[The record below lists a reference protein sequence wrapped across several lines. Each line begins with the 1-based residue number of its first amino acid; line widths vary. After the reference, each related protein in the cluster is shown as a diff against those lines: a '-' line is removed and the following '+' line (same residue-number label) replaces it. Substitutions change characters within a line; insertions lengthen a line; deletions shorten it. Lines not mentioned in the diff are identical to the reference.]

1 MEKEKE
7 MKKPIHYEEAK
18 DFDEIIDWDKVYLMD
33 TWQRQR
39 VLRGLSKPPMKKV
52 VKDA

>member
-1 MEKEKE
+1 

-39 VLRGLSKPPMKKV
+39 VLRGLAKPPMKKV
-52 VKDA
+52 VKNA